1 MTLADPALPYGLR
14 DVKLRQMG
22 SDGSLGT
29 SVDLPVSMTFSFKET
44 EEYEELRGDD
54 RLVAIHGKG
63 PEVEW
68 ELEAGGISLD
78 AWKVLTGGT
87 ITNSGSGTTEQKSF
101 TKKTTD
107 ARPYFQVEGLSLG
120 DDGGSTYVKVY
131 KCKCDG
137 DLEGEFADG
146 QFFTTKCS
154 GRGLGNSSDQL
165 YTITW
170 DETALTS
177 LTAVINELQ
186 ELLIDSA
193 VTAGTFTLTYSGQ
206 TTSALAYNATAATI
220 QTALEALSNIAP
232 GEALVTGAV
241 GGPFLV
247 EFALTLGGTNLTQ
260 MTVTPTLTGGSAI
273 VRTIRNGG

>member
-1 MTLADPALPYGLR
+1 MALADPALPYGLR
-14 DVKLRQMG
+14 DVKLRQMN
-22 SDGSLGT
+22 SDGTLQS
-29 SVDLPVSMTFSFKET
+29 SVDLPVGMTFSFKET

-54 RLVAIHGKG
+54 RLIAIHGKG

-78 AWKVLTGGT
+78 AWKILTGGT

-107 ARPYFQVEGLSLG
+107 SRPYFQVEGLSIG
-120 DDGGSTYVKVY
+120 DDGGSVYVKVY

-137 DLEGEFADG
+137 DLEGEWADG
-146 QFFTTKCS
+146 SFFTTKVS

-177 LTAVINELQ
+177 LTATNNELQ
-186 ELLIDSA
+186 EILIDSA
-193 VTAGTFTLTYSGQ
+193 VSAGTFTLTYSGQ
-206 TTSALAYNATAATI
+206 TTSAIAYNASAATI
-220 QTALEALSNIAP
+220 QTALEALSNIGV
-232 GEALVTGAV
+232 GEALVSGSV
-241 GGPFLV
+241 GGPFTV

-260 MTVTPTLTGGSAI
+260 MTCTPTLTGGSMI
-273 VRTIRNGG
+273 VRTLRNGG